1 MKWLLVFLE
10 KENGL
15 WAQEA
20 LSQLMGGFI
29 PVYFMSYIA
38 LHMPQFQEMNRKV
51 SGCVMGELSA
61 FKLPKDAHTK
71 LQFSD
76 SNLPVAFQVQ
86 EWWASKDGENVLTPT
101 ELWMGLQCIMLAKQ
115 KQEKL
120 WAPEIP
126 MDIHLL

>member
-1 MKWLLVFLE
+1 MAL
-10 KENGL
+10 GL
-15 WAQEA
+15 PREREWFVSTGGPQ
-20 LSQLMGGFI
+20 STDGGFI

-38 LHMPQFQEMNRKV
+38 LHMPQFQEMNREV

-86 EWWASKDGENVLTPT
+86 E
-101 ELWMGLQCIMLAKQ
+101 
-115 KQEKL
+115 
-120 WAPEIP
+120 
-126 MDIHLL
+126 